1 MKQVNTVA
9 STSVIKHKVSGNQA
23 PEAFN
28 LESCLTECAK
38 QLGDYAHADAKIASG
53 KLAQTKAKEALN
65 KLIPRLHKRGVKLGE
80 LPRKG
85 QEDGY
90 KAVKLTPA
98 QTLAV
103 GIYNAMPADL
113 SHAVKKNYL
122 SCFRNCVEA
131 NRAFTTNISRDRAK
145 AAKPASTTKTAK
157 PDTKAGAVKQS
168 LADVIKANFVTLLK
182 NNPQVAAELLD
193 QLAELLDA

>member
-1 MKQVNTVA
+1 MLFR
-9 STSVIKHKVSGNQA
+9 S
-23 PEAFN
+23 
-28 LESCLTECAK
+28 
-38 QLGDYAHADAKIASG
+38 DYAHADAKVTAGKIAQ
-53 KLAQTKAKEALN
+53 AKAKEALN
-65 KLIPRLHKRGVKLGE
+65 KLIPRLHKLGVKLGE

-103 GIYNAMPADL
+103 GIYNAMPQDL

-122 SCFRNCVEA
+122 SAFRACVA
-131 NRAFTTNISRDRAK
+131 DNRVFSLNPSRDK
-145 AAKPASTTKTAK
+145 VKTAKPAGNKPAGNK
-157 PDTKAGAVKQS
+157 PDTKAGTVKQS

>member
-1 MKQVNTVA
+1 MQTKTVA
-9 STSVIKHKVSGNQA
+9 SSTVMKHKTSGNQA
-23 PEAFN
+23 PEQFN
-28 LESCLTECAK
+28 LESCLVECAK
-38 QLGDYAHADAKIASG
+38 QLGDYAHADAKVTAG
-53 KLAQTKAKEALN
+53 KLAQAKAKESLN
-65 KLIPRLHKRGVKLGE
+65 KLIPRLHKLGVKLGE

-103 GIYNAMPADL
+103 GIYNAMPQDL

-122 SCFRNCVEA
+122 SAFRGCVEA
-131 NRAFTTNISRDRAK
+131 NRAFSLNPSRDK
-145 AAKPASTTKTAK
+145 VKTAKPAGTTKTAK

-182 NNPQVAAELLD
+182 NNPQAAAELLD